1 VPYLVVNLAGRQA
14 SKQVMVYLVEYHR
27 TPLESGHYV
36 RHPINGQIAK
46 VTHIVN
52 STGRIYVG
60 DHVTYE
66 DDVVEV
72 IRIPFF
78 SKLTNWDKMVQIKR
92 TSGK

>member
-1 VPYLVVNLAGRQA
+1 
-14 SKQVMVYLVEYHR
+14 MVDLVEYHR
-27 TPLESGHYV
+27 MPLESGHFV
-36 RHPINGQIAK
+36 RHPISGKIAK

-52 STGRIYVG
+52 STGSIYVG

-72 IRIPFF
+72 IRIPVFAN
-78 SKLTNWDKMVQIKR
+78 LTNWDKMVQIKR